1 MFAGRSSPFEISEP
15 HAPPTGARAASGPAG
30 QDLFWMAL
38 AASIAGFVLLVF
50 RPNRDRLAE
59 AEAEARLLAAEI
71 VSFESRVARLR
82 RWQRSLATRDRDAWA
97 SVARSRL
104 GWLSPGE
111 KMIRPTRPP
120 FFSGPRTQTVRSAR
134 PRIRT
139 MR

>member
-1 MFAGRSSPFEISEP
+1 MFADRSPPFEISKP
-15 HAPPTGARAASGPAG
+15 PAPPTG

-50 RPNRDRLAE
+50 GPNRDRRAE
-59 AEAEARLLAAEI
+59 AEAEARLLGAEI
-71 VSFESRVARLR
+71 ASFESRVARLR

-111 KMIRPTRPP
+111 RIIRPRRPA
-120 FFSGPRTQTVRSAR
+120 FFSEPRAPRVRR
-134 PRIRT
+134 
-139 MR
+139 